1 MAHEHKGLDENIG
14 KLIDSYD
21 NRYRLVMDVAKL
33 AREISEKPDKTEE
46 EMITKPV
53 SLAIDELAEDKGLT
67 D

>member
-1 MAHEHKGLDENIG
+1 MAHENKGLDENIG